1 MSSLDYFSSLPGKII
16 TVLTTAVSF
25 VVTYFF
31 ELTIDNFEQYLAV
44 CAVVLLDGFFG
55 VCAGTKL
62 EGFKT
67 YKAIKVLK
75 TLFGWI
81 VILSVLLMVESGIAG
96 TNWLSE
102 TIVIPFI
109 VFQVISALKNASLA
123 GFIDAKLLNDILY
136 KIDQHKHIK

>member
-1 MSSLDYFSSLPGKII
+1 MNSIAYFNSLPGKLI
-16 TVLTTAVSF
+16 TALTAGLSF
-25 VVTYFF
+25 ILTYFF

-55 VCAGTKL
+55 ICSGIKR

-75 TLFGWI
+75 TLFAWV

-96 TNWLSE
+96 TTWLSE
-102 TIVIPFI
+102 TIIIPFI
-109 VFQVISALKNASLA
+109 VFQLISALKNASLA
-123 GFIDAKLLNDILY
+123 GFIDARLLNDILD
-136 KIDQHKHIK
+136 KIDQHKHTK